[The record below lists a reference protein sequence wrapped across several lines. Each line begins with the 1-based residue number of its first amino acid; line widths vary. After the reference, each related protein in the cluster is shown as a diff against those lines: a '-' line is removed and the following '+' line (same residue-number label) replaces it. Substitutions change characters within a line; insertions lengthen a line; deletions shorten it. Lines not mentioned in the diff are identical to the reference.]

1 MKTTKV
7 ELSASEK
14 ERLGQF
20 INSGSA
26 KAREIKHANVL
37 VKLGAGWK
45 QNQIAEAFGL
55 SEGTVIRI
63 KQRFLEEG
71 LEAAL
76 VDKARSGGPK
86 RITGEVKAVIIATAC
101 SQAPEGHSRWSL
113 RLLAA
118 KMVELAVV
126 EQPISHNT
134 IGEILKKTNLNPGKN
149 NNGVSQL
156 SERNS

>member
-1 MKTTKV
+1 MLTCRSI
-7 ELSASEK
+7 SASEK

-20 INSGSA
+20 INTGSA

-37 VKLGAGWK
+37 LK
-45 QNQIAEAFGL
+45 L
-55 SEGTVIRI
+55 SEGWKYPQVAQAFALTERTVIRI
-63 KQRFLEEG
+63 KQRFLVEG

-76 VDKARSGGPK
+76 VDKARSGAPK
-86 RITGEVKAVIIATAC
+86 KITGEQKALIVATTC
-101 SQAPEGHSRWSL
+101 STPPPGHTRWSL
-113 RLLAA
+113 RLLAT